1 MKLRTHTE
9 QDPEINLTSLI
20 DVVFLLLIFFMV
32 STTFERQAA
41 LKIDLPEA
49 SVQAEAREQ
58 NPERLEL
65 IIDSDG
71 RMYLNDRMLVDSRP
85 ATIRAAFE
93 EASGQDRSRPV
104 LLRADA
110 LTPHHFVVTAMDVT
124 GELGFTR
131 LSIATEQV
139 NEGNTE

>member
-1 MKLRTHTE
+1 MKLSRHQE
-9 QDPEINLTSLI
+9 QEPEINLTSLI

-49 SVQAEAREQ
+49 SVAAD
-58 NPERLEL
+58 NPSEEVEKLEL
-65 IIDSDG
+65 IIDRDG
-71 RMYLNDRMLVDSRP
+71 RMYLNDRQLIDSRP
-85 ATIRAAFE
+85 ATIKAAFQ
-93 EASGQDRSRPV
+93 EAVGDRRNKPV

-124 GELGFTR
+124 GQLGFTR
-131 LSIATEQV
+131 LSIATEQTSG
-139 NEGNTE
+139 EEQP